1 MEGFRALRLSL
12 ILIALAGAALG
23 AWLSLRFANSIT
35 LPLRLLS
42 NATRRYARGTVAKVE
57 VGGST
62 EVATLAANFN
72 AMVDAIEERERQIT
86 HAALHDGLTNVP
98 NRRFFLERLDRAV
111 SRQSETCRTMVAYI
125 DLDDFKAIND
135 TMGHATGD
143 GLLRQQFPDA
153 TVARFG
159 GDEFGVLLPGLTV
172 ADDCASIARA
182 LHEAISKRRADRR
195 SSGHCVC
202 QHGHRDW
209 PR

>member
-1 MEGFRALRLSL
+1 
-12 ILIALAGAALG
+12 
-23 AWLSLRFANSIT
+23 
-35 LPLRLLS
+35 
-42 NATRRYARGTVAKVE
+42 
-57 VGGST
+57 
-62 EVATLAANFN
+62 
-72 AMVDAIEERERQIT
+72 
-86 HAALHDGLTNVP
+86 
-98 NRRFFLERLDRAV
+98 
-111 SRQSETCRTMVAYI
+111 MVAYI

-143 GLLRQQFPDA
+143 GLLRHVAGVLQEQFPDA